1 MSKIQRTVDRWS
13 SPKGKTNKASSK
25 GRAGNGAR
33 EDTRFRGAPTVKKGR
48 KKGDPRF
55 TTFERRELWF
65 TINNSSSGIKRF
77 ESGGFPLWFNSI
89 ARLYEHYQLNYLR
102 FKFETTYSAL
112 STGACYVTYNT
123 NPNQEAEHENVSIMQ
138 SQLGAIGFQVAKSK
152 SFNIPV
158 SAITRTPSKK
168 PTEGEGS
175 YSFDLGYKVDTAAT
189 GVFNVYIEYSVTFF
203 TPQIDGR
210 TTASETRTYQ
220 VNGATRNSDQGAT
233 ILRTAGTEILR
244 SVRDNVNA
252 SVPINPGEK
261 VAFNVVESIVNSAAK
276 AAGNTGETR
285 TAGVSIPIFSTKA
298 QVRQWQTNESGSGDN
313 IATYAI
319 DLFHNDTEG
328 SQSFKMYKLLQ
339 PETISSKC
347 YYDDGQQCNE
357 IDDISLLSGS
367 SFKCV
372 GPVYLVLQNNS
383 NNVVYAGQC
392 LNFGSCSFGG
402 VCGKD
407 VDFSY

>member
-1 MSKIQRTVDRWS
+1 MSKSQRTVDSWS
-13 SPKGKTNKASSK
+13 SPKGKTNKASNKS
-25 GRAGNGAR
+25 RAGNGAR
-33 EDTRFRGAPTVKKGR
+33 EGTRSRGAPVTKRGR

-65 TINNSSSGIKRF
+65 TINNSSSGVKRF

-138 SQLGAIGFQVAKSK
+138 SQLGAVGFQVAKSK
-152 SFNIPV
+152 SITIPT

-175 YSFDLGYKVDTAAT
+175 YSFDIGYKVDTSAT

-210 TTASETRTYQ
+210 TTATETRAYQ
-220 VNGATRNSDQGAT
+220 INGAARNSDQGAT
-233 ILRTAGTEILR
+233 ILRTAGTEVLR
-244 SVRDNVNA
+244 SVRDNINA

-261 VAFNVVESIVNSAAK
+261 VAFNVVESIINSAAK
-276 AAGNTGETR
+276 AAGNNGEVR
-285 TAGVSIPIFSTKA
+285 TAGVSIPVYSAKTEI
-298 QVRQWQTNESGSGDN
+298 RQWQSNEANGDPL
-313 IATYAI
+313 AAYAI
-319 DLFHNDTEG
+319 DLFHNDTDG
-328 SQSFKMYKLLQ
+328 SDSFKVHKYAQ
-339 PETISSKC
+339 PTTISSKC

-357 IDDISLLSGS
+357 IVDISTLTET
-367 SFKCV
+367 SFKHV

-383 NNVVYAGQC
+383 DSVVYAGQC
-392 LNFGSCSFGG
+392 LGFGSCNYGG

-407 VDFSY
+407 VNVSY

>member
-1 MSKIQRTVDRWS
+1 MPKSQRSVEKGS
-13 SPKGKTNKASSK
+13 SPKGKTNTTRNN
-25 GRAGNGAR
+25 GRAINGAR
-33 EDTRFRGAPTVKKGR
+33 ESTRSRGASVAKNSR

-65 TINNSSSGIKRF
+65 TINNSSSGAKRF

-102 FKFETTYSAL
+102 FRFESTYSAL

-152 SFNIPV
+152 SISIPT

-175 YSFDLGYKVDTAAT
+175 YSFDIGYKVDTAAT

-220 VNGATRNSDQGAT
+220 VNGASRNSDQGAT
-233 ILRTAGTEILR
+233 ILRTAGTDILR
-244 SVRDNVNA
+244 SIRDNVNA

-261 VAFNVVESIVNSAAK
+261 IAFNVVESIVNSAAK
-276 AAGNTGETR
+276 AAGNTGEVR
-285 TAGVSIPIFSTKA
+285 SAGVSIPIFGSKA
-298 QVRQWQTNESGSGDN
+298 EIRQWQTNEANGN
-313 IATYAI
+313 NVATYAI
-319 DLFHNDTEG
+319 DLFHNDTDG
-328 SQSFKMYKLLQ
+328 SNSFKMYKLLQ
-339 PETISSKC
+339 PATISSKC

-357 IDDISLLSGS
+357 IHDISTLTDS
-367 SFKCV
+367 SYKYV

-383 NNVVYAGQC
+383 DSVVYAGQC
-392 LNFGSCSFGG
+392 LNFGSCNFGG

-407 VDFSY
+407 VNISY